1 MPQYSNRFLFLLIH
15 FILFE
20 NYKHTYIDYRL
31 KILTVTDIKP
41 ELFWLVNQILIKFQN
56 THKSS

>member
-20 NYKHTYIDYRL
+20 NYKHTYIDIRL

>member
-20 NYKHTYIDYRL
+20 NYKHIYIDYRL
-31 KILTVTDIKP
+31 KILMVTDIKP